1 MGFVFVIDATD
12 YNSYEVVKDIFEKMC
27 EMEKR
32 VNLSYSK
39 AFFINK
45 IDLVKND
52 DTKENLKKM
61 IKDIKSL
68 KEKFNLDSHDYYLMS
83 SLNGRGVVDSIKKF
97 ISKIHQKKSEEKQN
111 EGLKDE
117 VDDIEDIPNVLIFL
131 YFFIY
136 FLFLISLG

>member
-12 YNSYEVVKDIFEKMC
+12 YGSYEVVKDIFDKMC
-27 EMEKR
+27 EIEKR

-45 IDLVKND
+45 IDLVKTE

-68 KEKFNLDSHDYYLMS
+68 KEKYNLDSHDYYLTS
-83 SLNGRGVVDSIKKF
+83 ALNGRGIIDAVKKF

-111 EGLKDE
+111 EGLKEEVEDDE
-117 VDDIEDIPNVLIFL
+117 EIPDV
-131 YFFIY
+131 
-136 FLFLISLG
+136 